1 MKEKRYLLAFCQYL
15 SIFFS
20 CEISKNL
27 LEFVHERGDFVLTAE
42 DYEKMAQL
50 MRQNDEFSYVVRQ
63 ITEENKYLLS
73 KTSHELRNMLTLIGS
88 SLQLMEKQHPE
99 VAQFKYWNQITQD
112 LETTNQLLVELSGYN
127 ESKDM
132 IMQKGDLAKLI
143 SNTVASFQSE
153 CLNRGILLKE
163 SINEETLEY
172 TKEYIFD
179 HLRLKQALVNLIKN
193 AMEACEYGDTITV
206 SMNLGEKEN
215 DDDQNLIVI
224 CISDTGTPIDE
235 ENLAS
240 IFEPYYTTKESGTG
254 LGLAIV
260 KSIIL
265 RHGGDIQ
272 VNSTSQATSFLFE
285 LPLVV

>member
-1 MKEKRYLLAFCQYL
+1 M
-15 SIFFS
+15 
-20 CEISKNL
+20 
-27 LEFVHERGDFVLTAE
+27 LTAQ
-42 DYEKMAQL
+42 DYEKMTQL
-50 MRQNDEFSYVVRQ
+50 MQQNDEFSYIIRQ

-73 KTSHELRNMLTLIGS
+73 KTSHEMRNMLTLIGS
-88 SLQLMEKQHPE
+88 SLQLMEKRNPE
-99 VAQFKYWNQITQD
+99 VQEFKYWNQIMQD
-112 LETTNQLLVELSGYN
+112 LDTTSQLLVELSGYN
-127 ESKDM
+127 ESRDL

-143 SNTVASFQSE
+143 MNTIASFQSE

-193 AMEACEYGDTITV
+193 AMEACDDGDTITV
-206 SMNLGEKEN
+206 SMNLGEKHGSN
-215 DDDQNLIVI
+215 GQSSIII
-224 CISDTGTPIDE
+224 CISDTGTPIDQ
-235 ENLAS
+235 ENLS
-240 IFEPYYTTKESGTG
+240 TIFEPYYTTKESGTG

-260 KSIIL
+260 RSIIL

-272 VNSTSQATSFLFE
+272 VNSTGEVTSFLFE

>member
-1 MKEKRYLLAFCQYL
+1 M
-15 SIFFS
+15 
-20 CEISKNL
+20 
-27 LEFVHERGDFVLTAE
+27 LTAE
-42 DYEKMAQL
+42 DFEKMTHL

-99 VAQFKYWNQITQD
+99 VEQFKYWNQINQD
-112 LETTNQLLVELSGYN
+112 LETTNHLLLELSGYN
-127 ESKDM
+127 ESRDM

-143 SNTVASFQSE
+143 NNTVASFQGE
-153 CLNRGILLKE
+153 CLNRGVLLKK

-193 AMEACEYGDTITV
+193 AMEACEDGDTITV
-206 SMNLGEKEN
+206 SMTLGEKEKC
-215 DDDQNLIVI
+215 DEQNTIVI

-235 ENLAS
+235 ENLSS
-240 IFEPYYTTKESGTG
+240 IFEPYFTTKESGTG

-260 KSIIL
+260 RSIIL
-265 RHGGDIQ
+265 RHGGDIK
-272 VNSTSQATSFLFE
+272 VNSTKKNTSFLFE
-285 LPLVV
+285 LPLVI

>member
-1 MKEKRYLLAFCQYL
+1 M
-15 SIFFS
+15 
-20 CEISKNL
+20 
-27 LEFVHERGDFVLTAE
+27 LTAQ
-42 DYEKMAQL
+42 DYEKMTQL
-50 MRQNDEFSYVVRQ
+50 MQQNDEFSYIIRQ

-99 VAQFKYWNQITQD
+99 VEEFKYWKQIMQD
-112 LETTNQLLVELSGYN
+112 LETTNELLVELSGYN
-127 ESKDM
+127 ESKDL

-143 SNTVASFQSE
+143 TNTIASFQSE
-153 CLNRGILLKE
+153 SLNRGILLKE

-193 AMEACEYGDTITV
+193 ALEACEYGDTITV
-206 SMNLGEKEN
+206 SMNISEKPN
-215 DDDQNLIVI
+215 SNGSSSIII
-224 CISDTGTPIDE
+224 CISDTGTPIDQE
-235 ENLAS
+235 SLSS

-260 KSIIL
+260 KSIII

-272 VNSTSQATSFLFE
+272 VNSTGEETSFFFE